1 MLKMIYNECYKNI
14 WYALNKVGLIV
25 IWVGVELGLADDG
38 DLLGSILGYSV
49 G

>member
-1 MLKMIYNECYKNI
+1 MYTMIYNECCKNI
-14 WYALNKVGLIV
+14 WCALNKIGLIV